1 MTGTPAARPF
11 LKWAGGKG
19 QLLEAISARLPKGL
33 SGAGIRRYVE
43 PFVGS
48 GAVFFH
54 VVQRFRFDEIVLT
67 DANEE
72 LVLTWQAVRD
82 SVEALIERLDMMQ
95 TQYLAR
101 DEAGRKA
108 LFLETRGAFNADR
121 PSYNFQNPPD
131 GGAARATQVIF
142 LNRTC
147 FNGLFRVN
155 SRALFNVPFGKYKS
169 PRICDAENLW
179 LVSTLVQRVRIECRD
194 FGRAAEC
201 IDRKT
206 FVYLDPPYRP
216 ISRTASFNSYAAGAF
231 GDEEQRRLAGFYR
244 EMDARGA
251 KLLLSNSDPKNEDP
265 DDDYFD
271 RLYEGFTI
279 ERVPAIRS
287 INSDADKRGTINEI
301 LVRNYPSKA
310 SPTTHP

>member
-1 MTGTPAARPF
+1 MTEAQAAKPF

-19 QLLEAISARLPKGL
+19 QLLEAISARFPGELVDGTL
-33 SGAGIRRYVE
+33 RRYVE
-43 PFVGS
+43 PFVGG

-54 VVQRFRFDEIVLT
+54 VAQAFHPDEIVLM

-72 LVLTWQAVRD
+72 LVLTWRAVRD
-82 SVEALIERLDMMQ
+82 AVEPLIKQLRTLLYRYMAECQPGQQR
-95 TQYLAR
+95 
-101 DEAGRKA
+101 
-108 LFLETRGAFNADR
+108 LFLDVREAFNAGR
-121 PSYNFQNPPD
+121 PNYDFQNPPD
-131 GGAARATQVIF
+131 GGVERAAQVIF

-169 PRICDAENLW
+169 PRICDAENLRQ
-179 LVSTLVQRVRIECRD
+179 VSGLLRGVRVECGD
-194 FGRAAEC
+194 FEQAAAY
-201 IDRKT
+201 IDRET

-231 GDEEQRRLAGFYR
+231 GDDAQRRLAAFYR
-244 EMDARGA
+244 SMDGRGA

-265 DDDYFD
+265 DDHYFD
-271 RLYEGFTI
+271 LLYEGFRI

-287 INSDADKRGTINEI
+287 INVNPGKRGAVNEI
-301 LVRNYPSKA
+301 LVGNY
-310 SPTTHP
+310 